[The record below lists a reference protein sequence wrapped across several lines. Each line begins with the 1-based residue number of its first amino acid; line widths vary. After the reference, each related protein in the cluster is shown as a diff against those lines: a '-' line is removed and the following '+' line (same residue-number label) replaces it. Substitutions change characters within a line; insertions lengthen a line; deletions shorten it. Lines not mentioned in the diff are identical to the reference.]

1 MTSGRIV
8 RRLRQWLRSKSLRHK
23 LGIITFLAVTC
34 AALAASAALLVFR
47 IFEQRAD
54 HAAETLALTQVVA
67 ENAIGPVSF
76 QDTTSAVA
84 VLATLRAKPAIR
96 GAVIDLPMQKDFAT
110 YGEPPPAADRTKHEG
125 RTATYDGWW
134 LHTSAVIGTESSH
147 LGTVHLVSDLRPML
161 WADMRA
167 SLVALGLALGL
178 ALVLSLFVLSRL
190 RGIILNPVEN
200 LHAVTRRVTENADFS
215 QRAEVISGD
224 EMGELTLAFNRMLD
238 RLQATE
244 GVLRSA
250 NTKLTG
256 EIDER
261 KRLEAKLL
269 ETSRQAG
276 MAEVAT
282 AVLHNVGNVLNSV
295 NVSAN
300 LIVEQVRKSKI
311 TSLAKAVQ
319 MLREHEHDVGN
330 FLTHDPKGKQIPPF
344 LVAISEQLTREQGT
358 LGKEVQGLQTNIE
371 HIKQIVATQQNY
383 AKVSGVHENLSINEL
398 VEDAL
403 RMSSGSLSRH
413 QVETVRDFAPVP
425 QVLADRHKVLQI
437 LVNLISN
444 AKQAM
449 ESRLDGRCLTL
460 RIGLGAQE
468 RVRVEVIDNGIG
480 IPAENLTRIFNHG
493 FTTKKS
499 GHGFG
504 LHSCAN
510 TAKELGGSLAVR
522 SEGIGHGATFLL
534 ELPTVAKSSRKTT
547 PPFIMAGANLSRAA

>member
-1 MTSGRIV
+1 MSSGRIG
-8 RRLRQWLRSKSLRHK
+8 RRLRQWLGGKSVRHK
-23 LGIITFLAVTC
+23 LGIITILAVTC

-54 HAAETLALTQVVA
+54 HAAETLALTQIVA
-67 ENAIGPVSF
+67 ENAIGSVSF
-76 QDTTSAVA
+76 QDKASAEA
-84 VLATLRAKPAIR
+84 VLATLRAKPSIQ
-96 GAVIDLPMQKDFAT
+96 GAVIDIPSRQNFAA
-110 YGEPPPAADRTKHEG
+110 YGKSPPSAERRGEG
-125 RTATYDGWW
+125 RTAAYDGWW
-134 LHTSAVIGTESSH
+134 LHTAAVIGDESSH
-147 LGTVHLVSDLRPML
+147 LGTVHLFSDLRPML
-161 WADMRA
+161 WEAMRA
-167 SLVALGLALGL
+167 SLIALALALGL
-178 ALVLSLFVLSRL
+178 ALLLSLFVMSRL
-190 RGIILNPVEN
+190 RGVILDPVEN
-200 LHAVTRRVTENADFS
+200 LHAVTRRVTDNADFT

-238 RLQATE
+238 RLQAKE
-244 GVLRSA
+244 GELRAA
-250 NTKLTG
+250 NTQLIG

-261 KRLEAKLL
+261 KRLETKLL

-300 LIVEQVRKSKI
+300 LIVEQGRKSK
-311 TSLAKAVQ
+311 TASLARAVQ

-344 LVAISEQLTREQGT
+344 LVAVSEQLTREQDT

-371 HIKQIVATQQNY
+371 HIKQIVAMQQNY
-383 AKVSGVHENLSINEL
+383 AKVSGVHENLSIDEL

-413 QVETVRDFAPVP
+413 QVETVLDFAPVP
-425 QVLADRHKVLQI
+425 LVLADRHKVLQI

-444 AKQAM
+444 AKQAT
-449 ESRLDGRCLTL
+449 ESRLEGRRLTL
-460 RIGLGAQE
+460 RIGPGTQD
-468 RVRVEVIDNGIG
+468 RVRLEVIDNGIG
-480 IPAENLTRIFNHG
+480 IPPETLTRIFNHG

-510 TAKELGGSLAVR
+510 TAKELGGSLSVR

-534 ELPTVAKSSRKTT
+534 ELPTVVKTSRKTM
-547 PPFIMAGANLSRAA
+547 PPFIASRATLGRAA

>member
-76 QDTTSAVA
+76 QDPTSAVA

-238 RLQATE
+238 RLQAKE
-244 GVLRSA
+244 GELRSA